1 MFDGTRIRLKREELG
16 MSVKELAALMGTK
29 ISNVYKWEKNEVT
42 PDTEYMTKLVKWIS
56 SDEYRDKYIALLER
70 TNALLEATIKKLTQ

>member
-16 MSVKELAALMGTK
+16 MSVEDLAQFLNTK
-29 ISNVYKWEKNEVT
+29 VSNIYKWEKNEVV
-42 PDTEYMTKLVKWIS
+42 PNSEYMTKLVKWIS